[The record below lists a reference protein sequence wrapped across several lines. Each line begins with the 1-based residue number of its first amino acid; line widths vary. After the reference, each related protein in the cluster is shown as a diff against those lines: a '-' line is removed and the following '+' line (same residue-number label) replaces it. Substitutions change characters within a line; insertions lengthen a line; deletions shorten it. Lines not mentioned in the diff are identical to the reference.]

1 MREICC
7 LHLQDRGVLKFQKV
21 NFVGTVSGVTI
32 SGLFS
37 RAILEP
43 AAACATWN
51 TCTLEHRGLRLAD
64 IAICGSR
71 INRLYSLD

>member
-1 MREICC
+1 VRF
-7 LHLQDRGVLKFQKV
+7 G
-21 NFVGTVSGVTI
+21 GTVSGVTI
-32 SGLFS
+32 SELCS

-51 TCTLEHRGLRLAD
+51 TCTLEHRGPRLAN

-71 INRLYSLD
+71 GKRLNCLD

>member
-1 MREICC
+1 VRFC
-7 LHLQDRGVLKFQKV
+7 
-21 NFVGTVSGVTI
+21 GTVTGVTI
-32 SGLFS
+32 SGLCS

-64 IAICGSR
+64 IAICRSR
-71 INRLYSLD
+71 RKRLNSLD